1 MAPERWQQ
9 ISQLCEAALARDVAE
24 RTAFLREACGD
35 DAELRSE
42 VESLLAQESR
52 LESLLKPTP
61 ESR

>member
-24 RTAFLREACGD
+24 RTAF
-35 DAELRSE
+35 
-42 VESLLAQESR
+42 ESLLAQESR